1 MLDIIQIPV
10 LNDNYIYLLHDSSS
24 GETAVVDPTEA
35 APVLRALAEKNW
47 TLTHIF
53 NTHHHWDHVGGNL
66 YLKEKT
72 GCCVI
77 ASAYDQERIPG
88 IDKQLIDGDTLRLGD
103 EAIDIIATPGHTLGH
118 IVYFCRQQHA
128 LFCGDTLFSLG
139 CGRLFEGTPEQMWH
153 SLQKIRA
160 LPDDTKI
167 YCAHEYT
174 ENNAHF
180 ALSVD
185 PDNAALKHYNATI
198 LRLRA
203 KNQPTIPTTLAQ
215 EKACNPFLRPESIT
229 IRQTLN
235 MPESENIEV
244 FARLRQM
251 KDQF

>member
-10 LNDNYIYLLHDSSS
+10 LSDNYIYLLHDSESDK
-24 GETAVVDPTEA
+24 TAVVDPAEA
-35 APVLRALAEKNW
+35 APVLRTLAEKNW
-47 TLTHIF
+47 GLDYIF
-53 NTHHHWDHVGGNL
+53 NTHHHQDHVGGNL
-66 YLKEKT
+66 ILKETT
-72 GCCVI
+72 GCRVI
-77 ASAYDQERIPG
+77 ASTYDQEQIPG
-88 IDKQLIDGDTLRLGD
+88 IDQTVSEGDVLRLGD
-103 EAIDIIATPGHTLGH
+103 EAIDVISTPGHTLGH
-118 IVYFCRQQHA
+118 IVYLCRQQHA

-174 ENNAHF
+174 ENNARF

-185 PDNAALKHYNATI
+185 PNNAALKRYNETI

-203 KNQPTIPTTLAQ
+203 QNKPTIPTTLAQ
-215 EKACNPFLRPESIT
+215 EKACNPFLRPEST
-229 IRQTLN
+229 DIRQTLN
-235 MPESENIEV
+235 MPESENVDV

-251 KDQF
+251 KDRF